1 MCLMPMTNYICP
13 LCLIHMI
20 EESNILKQV
29 EHKEERSPESSLNE
43 DSTIYDIVTKELIV
57 KKKTT
62 NYIH

>member
-1 MCLMPMTNYICP
+1 MPDANDQ
-13 LCLIHMI
+13 LHMSTI
-20 EESNILKQV
+20 FNSYDRAVNILKQV

-43 DSTIYDIVTKELIV
+43 DSTIYDIVTKVLIV